1 MGERV
6 FEGSEVNFTNM
17 CGQISRDEHSRNF
30 VSVTERQI
38 LTHWPVQYIKEE
50 PSPLRDVVS
59 TADIVSFFSLFFP
72 RFVQ

>member
-17 CGQISRDEHSRNF
+17 CGQISREEHSRNF
-30 VSVTERQI
+30 VRVTERQI
-38 LTHWPVQYIKEE
+38 FTPSSVQGVKED
-50 PSPLRDVVS
+50 PLPLRDVVS
-59 TADIVSFFSLFFP
+59 TLDIDSFFSLFFP